1 MLWCLTEVGVCPT
14 TYSRCQ
20 NTKGPYKNTNLVS
33 VMIIGILTVGILIL
47 TPFYP
52 KRPKGAKD
60 EVTAIDKCIE
70 TPTNPIAKL
79 CIYAG
84 LIQN

>member
-1 MLWCLTEVGVCPT
+1 
-14 TYSRCQ
+14 
-20 NTKGPYKNTNLVS
+20 
-33 VMIIGILTVGILIL
+33 MIIGILTVGILIL

-70 TPTNPIAKL
+70 TPTNLIAKL